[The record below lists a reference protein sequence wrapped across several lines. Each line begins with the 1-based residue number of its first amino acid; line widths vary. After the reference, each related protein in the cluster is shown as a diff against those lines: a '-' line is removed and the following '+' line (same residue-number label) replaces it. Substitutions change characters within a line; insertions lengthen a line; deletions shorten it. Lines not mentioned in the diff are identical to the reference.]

1 MTQLSPETQ
10 AVLDA
15 ALPAYY
21 AETLYVAT
29 AEKHAG
35 KIAAAAIRT
44 AAYEVL
50 PREDELIDNCMYEKR
65 NPIREKLL
73 EIADELEGT
82 NGPA

>member
-1 MTQLSPETQ
+1 MTRLSPEAQ

-15 ALPAYY
+15 AFPAYDD
-21 AETLYVAT
+21 ETLYVAT
-29 AEKHAG
+29 GEQHAG

-73 EIADELEGT
+73 EIADELE
-82 NGPA
+82 AQ